1 MLMEILTEL
10 LQFPTYCELDKY
22 FGDRVPRSL
31 LPGARSSRL
40 RDRQKEE
47 RELSV
52 KKAFVEDILK
62 ENHLLSILLKKN
74 PSYHVVLWDLDLLPS
89 SSKQPEPFSKMD
101 TTLTSDEK
109 DQSQDYPTQDLY
121 SQMNCYMDNLNDF
134 YVDDADHLL
143 YEYQADSGTL
153 PCVACGILGFPFM
166 AVVQPTEQASRDL
179 LAEDADIIQQFS
191 TLEAVDSQSLGL
203 SGRVEESVGG
213 NKLRF

>member
-1 MLMEILTEL
+1 M
-10 LQFPTYCELDKY
+10 
-22 FGDRVPRSL
+22 PRSL

-47 RELSV
+47 RERSV

-74 PSYHVVLWDLDLLPS
+74 PSYHVVIWDLDLLPS
-89 SSKQPEPFSKMD
+89 SSKQPELCSKID
-101 TTLTSDEK
+101 TLTLTSDEK

-166 AVVQPTEQASRDL
+166 AIVQPAEQASRDL
-179 LAEDADIIQQFS
+179 LAEDTDMIQQFS
-191 TLEAVDSQSLGL
+191 TSEAVDSQSLGL
-203 SGRVEESVGG
+203 SGRVEESVKGI
-213 NKLRF
+213 KLRF